1 MINIYFNNLEQISVY
16 NLFKQIIKHIF
27 IMELLSS
34 LNSKKNYCETI
45 KTSNY
50 TQRVND
56 YPKQKVYHKINDLFI
71 DRFDATCSILEE
83 KEKEIYIKQRI
94 VEIATAIDENANET
108 YDIFKYSKQMKP
120 SIIQIGLQS
129 VNNLTSLLYLSDLYK
144 VTSVIYI
151 DSLQTKITTSK
162 KTRNLL
168 HILYKDGSFMIMDK
182 AIDFQEGEFKQL
194 GECFVL
200 NTKNLDI
207 YSNHLQAI
215 SKYKSP
221 ELIDI
226 AQQLGLPLENNGKK
240 KVKKQLYDD
249 INLYYLNK

>member
-1 MINIYFNNLEQISVY
+1 LINIYFNNLEQISVY
-16 NLFKQIIKHIF
+16 NLFKQLIKNIF

-34 LNSKKNYCETI
+34 LNSNKNYCDTI

-56 YPKQKVYHKINDLFI
+56 YPRKKVYHKINDLFI

-94 VEIATAIDENANET
+94 VEIATAIDENKSEA
-108 YDIFKYSKQMKP
+108 YDIFNYSKQMKS

-144 VTSVIYI
+144 VSSIIYI

-168 HILYKDGSFMIMDK
+168 HILYKDGSFMIMDEPV
-182 AIDFQEGEFKQL
+182 DFKEGEFKQL

-207 YSNHLQAI
+207 YTNHLQAI

-226 AQQLGLPLENNGKK
+226 AQQLGLSLEHNGKK
-240 KVKKQLYDD
+240 KVKKHLYDD